1 MPLVKEDLVPLFQ
14 SMHDITTYMPVLS
27 KPGLGYAEPQ
37 DVRLQPAWRNILVAS
52 TGEFVG
58 TFMFLLIAFLGHS
71 VAVERAGDSGPDG
84 TASNQTLVYISL
96 CYGFSLLINAW
107 TMFRVSGGLFNPAV
121 TLGLVLAGKLDIIR
135 GVVFLPVQTVAAMSA
150 AGIVKAMIPGTIKQV
165 QTTLAAHISIAQGLF
180 LEMFLTSLLVFTVLM
195 LAAEKWRA
203 TFMAP
208 VGIGIALF
216 IAELAGAAY
225 TGASLNP
232 VRSLAPCVAA
242 GEFPGYFW
250 IYVAGPM
257 LGAVLAGSFY
267 WFVRFFNYYQAN
279 PGAASG
285 GGTWTPPESPVLQ
298 MAAAPSPPGW
308 SSAERPLVQ
317 KLSSPATHGPNVGV
331 HSPPSDE
338 GFRRW
343 KEAQRRDED
352 GLRRDRQSSDTRW
365 DRARQPASTK
375 SDPSDH
381 STTATSASPS
391 PSPGARSSSKPRARQ
406 SASLAKLRDRVRLR
420 EDADGDADVPAAAI
434 AAQQESRSSSVGV
447 GVIEEEHTALAG
459 IENGTQAPIG
469 AIHAASRPDEQ
480 SLAEPAT
487 PPPLDVAA
495 LPENPRLVVEE
506 ATPEALSAGSARHSG
521 PLHSGPRPTSSSSG
535 TLQRDHGLSLQLADS
550 RPATAPA
557 TASPHHRPAPK
568 SRLWSVEDSS
578 DADVVDTLTDA
589 PSTAPIMATAMHR
602 KIWVKRPNASATLV
616 QIREDDLVDDVRDM
630 ILRKYANSLGKT
642 FDAPDLTLTIVTR
655 SEHVGPRSSRV
666 LGPEEEI
673 CRTID
678 SYYPGGQTVDEALI
692 IDLPQKR
699 TPRPSPRAIHHSYHT
714 LDEFRPPE
722 TGTDYFPPM
731 PATVQPALPNHI
743 AREHHGSLSSEH
755 PRSMAALTTGQVP
768 PLPSPGTIGRRHRS
782 EREHRP
788 RIGRQH
794 TSSPT
799 IITHISHADPP
810 TAPASATASAHLT
823 RSTRSRVDSSAS
835 EAPHRPHDPPTA
847 PPLPTPPAP
856 EAPPTGK
863 PSSTPPTPN
872 TGLINGMRGPRPRK
886 ARKSTPDK
894 LAAKGRTGTPHFDT
908 YNSIAGLSSVLDGSV
923 PPINVLIVED
933 NIINL
938 RILEGLMK
946 RLKVRWQ
953 TAMNGQIAVDK
964 WRTGGY
970 HLVLMDIQMP
980 VMNGLQ
986 ATKEIRRLER
996 VNGIGVFSSTPG
1008 SNTEKGP
1015 VDTNGSDE
1023 NKGKAHNPDDDKLDM
1038 SKGLFK
1044 SPIIIVALTA
1054 SSLQSDR
1061 HEALAAGCNDFLTKP
1076 VNFVWLE
1083 RKVKEWGSM
1092 MAIIDYDGW
1101 RHWKDLAEQENAVKT
1116 EEQKQKEREQ
1126 DEKQKKKMEKLAILQ
1141 EKQRKT
1147 AEAQAKEKERKKR
1160 ESIGEPLSPPVG
1172 AEEPPVANGI
1182 AE

>member
-1 MPLVKEDLVPLFQ
+1 MARFSFRP
-14 SMHDITTYMPVLS
+14 
-27 KPGLGYAEPQ
+27 
-37 DVRLQPAWRNILVAS
+37 IL
-52 TGEFVG
+52 
-58 TFMFLLIAFLGHS
+58 
-71 VAVERAGDSGPDG
+71 R
-84 TASNQTLVYISL
+84 
-96 CYGFSLLINAW
+96 
-107 TMFRVSGGLFNPAV
+107 R
-121 TLGLVLAGKLDIIR
+121 
-135 GVVFLPVQTVAAMSA
+135 
-150 AGIVKAMIPGTIKQV
+150 
-165 QTTLAAHISIAQGLF
+165 
-180 LEMFLTSLLVFTVLM
+180 
-195 LAAEKWRA
+195 
-203 TFMAP
+203 
-208 VGIGIALF
+208 
-216 IAELAGAAY
+216 
-225 TGASLNP
+225 
-232 VRSLAPCVAA
+232 
-242 GEFPGYFW
+242 
-250 IYVAGPM
+250 
-257 LGAVLAGSFY
+257 
-267 WFVRFFNYYQAN
+267 
-279 PGAASG
+279 
-285 GGTWTPPESPVLQ
+285 
-298 MAAAPSPPGW
+298 
-308 SSAERPLVQ
+308 
-317 KLSSPATHGPNVGV
+317 LSSK
-331 HSPPSDE
+331 HST
-338 GFRRW
+338 
-343 KEAQRRDED
+343 A
-352 GLRRDRQSSDTRW
+352 
-365 DRARQPASTK
+365 ASTK

-381 STTATSASPS
+381 STAATSASPS
-391 PSPGARSSSKPRARQ
+391 PSPGPRSSSKPRRARK
-406 SASLAKLRDRVRLR
+406 SASLAKLKDKVRQL
-420 EDADGDADVPAAAI
+420 EDGDQPAAAV
-434 AAQQESRSSSVGV
+434 AAHQDSRSSSVGV
-447 GVIEEEHTALAG
+447 IEEELTAPAASS
-459 IENGTQAPIG
+459 ENGGQAPIG
-469 AIHAASRPDEQ
+469 AIHAASRPDQQ
-480 SLAEPAT
+480 SHAEPAT
-487 PPPLDVAA
+487 PPPPPPALALDGDA
-495 LPENPRLVVEE
+495 LPENPLLVVEE
-506 ATPEALSAGSARHSG
+506 PTPEALGAGSARQRDSSHPGS
-521 PLHSGPRPTSSSSG
+521 RPTSSSSG
-535 TLQRDHGLSLQLADS
+535 TLQRDHGLSLRLAYPRPSTAEPQSPRHRGPAHS
-550 RPATAPA
+550 RP
-557 TASPHHRPAPK
+557 R
-568 SRLWSVEDSS
+568 SVVGSS
-578 DADVVDTLTDA
+578 DADIVDALTDPPANHERTPASPSVRALSAA
-589 PSTAPIMATAMHR
+589 PNMAATMHR

-616 QIREDDLVDDVRDM
+616 QIRDDDLVDDVRDM

-655 SEHVGPRSSRV
+655 SEHAGPRSSRM

-699 TPRPSPRAIHHSYHT
+699 TPRPSPRAIHHSYHA

-731 PATVQPALPNHI
+731 PVTVQPALPSHI

-755 PRSMAALTTGQVP
+755 PRSMAVLTTGQVP
-768 PLPSPGTIGRRHRS
+768 PLPSPGTVGRRHRS

-799 IITHISHADPP
+799 IITHPSHADQ
-810 TAPASATASAHLT
+810 TNNPASAAASAHLT

-835 EAPHRPHDPPTA
+835 EATHRPHDPPAA

-863 PSSTPPTPN
+863 PGSGPPTPN
-872 TGLINGMRGPRPRK
+872 TGALNGSRGPRPRK
-886 ARKSTPDK
+886 ARRSTPDK
-894 LAAKGRTGTPHFDT
+894 LSSKGRTGTPHFDT

-1015 VDTNGSDE
+1015 LDANGSGQGQDS
-1023 NKGKAHNPDDDKLDM
+1023 GKTHNPDDDKLDM

-1101 RHWKDLAEQENAVKT
+1101 RHWKDLAEQENAGKT

-1126 DEKQKKKMEKLAILQ
+1126 EEKQKKKMEKLAILQ

-1160 ESIGEPLSPPVG
+1160 ESTGEPLSPPVA
-1172 AEEPPVANGI
+1172 AEEPPVANGM